1 MSERQSGYDS
11 KLEIQ
16 SRSGSAQV
24 LMLRMRRVSDSEFL
38 SVKVWVSRCGF
49 CWVYGSESE

>member
-1 MSERQSGYDS
+1 MSERQSGYDL

-24 LMLRMRRVSDSEFL
+24 LVLRMRRVSDSEFL
-38 SVKVWVSRCGF
+38 SVKVWVSQCGF